1 MIIKNNIMSV
11 TSAQSVTSRAGKK
24 WLSDEED
31 ELKNMLIN
39 EEQSIE
45 DIAEELKRSVK
56 AVTSRIYKI
65 ALEDMTENTE
75 KSIDTI
81 CHTYNIN
88 KVFFNEFI
96 DKDKLKVKKIN
107 VSEELKVM
115 QDEILKNKSD
125 IVIIKNDVIEMK
137 LAIDNINSIIEKLL
151 IKKNKKSTN

>member
-31 ELKNMLIN
+31 ELKNMLQ

>member
-1 MIIKNNIMSV
+1 MSV

>member
-88 KVFFNEFI
+88 KIFFNEFI